1 MTPLDSSGPLW
12 NLREHNRNNCE
23 WKLTV
28 MAMTAVARETVF
40 ALRRQIA
47 KIEGTLPE
55 RLQAPA
61 AAALDGGSDLTIV
74 RRGLAAALPDTFLP
88 IGVERL
94 DAALSGGLPK
104 AALTEIHGLET
115 RDAGAVAGF
124 ALSLVSLI
132 LNQAQGLPIL
142 WIGTS
147 EIFHEAGFPYARGL
161 HAGFGIEPGQLLFS
175 EAPRLVDALWVAE
188 EAARMTALAAVILEI
203 RGNPQRLDLT
213 ATRRLHARAQAAGRP
228 VFLLRQA
235 AEPEPTAAPVRL
247 IAVSAP
253 AVPRATVAGPLASSI
268 GHPAFTISIGKSRTA
283 LPGQFTL
290 EWNPDE
296 RRFDERRGDE
306 RRGEG
311 SEWAENPVPVVS
323 LSGDRK
329 DPAAAAGEILAFPAV
344 GSSVAISPTTR
355 DQPPPGQRAAHLGP
369 RRAG

>member
-1 MTPLDSSGPLW
+1 
-12 NLREHNRNNCE
+12 
-23 WKLTV
+23 

-55 RLQAPA
+55 RLNAPA
-61 AAALDGGSDLTIV
+61 AAPLDADFGADAAADTRASATDLTLV
-74 RRGLAAALPDTFLP
+74 RRGLAVASPDAFLST
-88 IGVERL
+88 GAERL
-94 DAALSGGLPK
+94 DAALGGGLPK
-104 AALTEIHGLET
+104 AALSEIHGTQT

-124 ALSLVSLI
+124 ALSLTSLI
-132 LNQAQGLPIL
+132 LKQAQGLPVL

-147 EIFHEAGFPYARGL
+147 EIFREAGFPYARGL
-161 HAGFGIEPGQLLFS
+161 HASFGIEPEQLLFS

-213 ATRRLHARAQAAGRP
+213 ATRRLHARTQGAGRP

-235 AEPEPTAAPVRL
+235 AGPEPTAAPVRL
-247 IAVSAP
+247 IVASAP
-253 AVPRATVAGPLASSI
+253 AVPRATLAGPLAGSI
-268 GHPAFTISIGKSRTA
+268 GRPAFTVTIGKSRTA

-290 EWNPDE
+290 EWNPDD
-296 RRFDERRGDE
+296 RAFDERWGDE
-306 RRGEG
+306 RRTEARRK
-311 SEWAENPVPVVS
+311 ERATNPVPVVS
-323 LSGDRK
+323 LSGGGK
-329 DPAAAAGEILAFPAV
+329 DPAAASGAVLAFPAV
-344 GSSVAISPTTR
+344 GSPAALSTTAR

>member
-1 MTPLDSSGPLW
+1 
-12 NLREHNRNNCE
+12 
-23 WKLTV
+23 

-61 AAALDGGSDLTIV
+61 AAAPDARVDAGPSIDVTIV
-74 RRGLAAALPDTFLP
+74 RRGVAAALPDAFLP
-88 IGVERL
+88 TGVERL

-104 AALTEIHGLET
+104 AALSEIHGIET

-124 ALSLVSLI
+124 ALSLTSLI
-132 LNQAQGLPIL
+132 LKQTQGLPVL

-147 EIFHEAGFPYARGL
+147 EIFREAGFPYARGL
-161 HAGFGIEPGQLLFS
+161 HASFGIEPEQLLFS
-175 EAPRLVDALWVAE
+175 EAPKLVDALWVAE

-213 ATRRLHARAQAAGRP
+213 ATRRLHARAQSAGRP

-247 IAVSAP
+247 IVASAP
-253 AVPRATVAGPLASSI
+253 AVPRDTIAGPLAGSI
-268 GHPAFTISIGKSRTA
+268 GRPAFTLTIGKSRTA

-296 RRFDERRGDE
+296 RAFDERRGEE
-306 RRGEG
+306 R
-311 SEWAENPVPVVS
+311 AKNPVAVVS
-323 LSGDRK
+323 LSGGRK
-329 DPAAAAGEILAFPAV
+329 DPAAASGAVLAFPPI
-344 GSSVAISPTTR
+344 GSPAAG
-355 DQPPPGQRAAHLGP
+355 DQPPQGQRAAHLGP

>member
-1 MTPLDSSGPLW
+1 
-12 NLREHNRNNCE
+12 
-23 WKLTV
+23 

-55 RLQAPA
+55 RLQVPA
-61 AAALDGGSDLTIV
+61 GANPDADANSDVTIV
-74 RRGLAAALPDTFLP
+74 RRGVAAALPDAFLP
-88 IGVERL
+88 SGVERL

-104 AALTEIHGLET
+104 AALSEIHGTQT

-124 ALSLVSLI
+124 ALSLTSLI
-132 LNQAQGLPIL
+132 LRQAQGLPVL
-142 WIGTS
+142 WIGTT
-147 EIFHEAGFPYARGL
+147 EIFREAGFPYAKGL
-161 HAGFGIEPGQLLFS
+161 HASFGIQPEQLLFS
-175 EAPRLVDALWVAE
+175 EAPRLVDALWIAE

-235 AEPEPTAAPVRL
+235 SEPEPTAAPVRL
-247 IAVSAP
+247 IVASAP
-253 AVPRATVAGPLASSI
+253 AVPRDTVAGPLAGSI
-268 GHPAFTISIGKSRTA
+268 GRPAFTITIGKSRTA

-296 RRFDERRGDE
+296 RAFDERRDE
-306 RRGEG
+306 EGRRERAQK
-311 SEWAENPVPVVS
+311 EWAENPVPVVS
-323 LSGDRK
+323 LSGSGK
-329 DPAAAAGEILAFPAV
+329 DPAAASGAILAFPAV
-344 GSSVAISPTTR
+344 GSSSAGDQSPPR
-355 DQPPPGQRAAHLGP
+355 ERAAHFSP

>member
-1 MTPLDSSGPLW
+1 
-12 NLREHNRNNCE
+12 
-23 WKLTV
+23 
-28 MAMTAVARETVF
+28 MAISAVARETVF
-40 ALRRQIA
+40 SLRRQIA

-61 AAALDGGSDLTIV
+61 GAPLDADASAYVDLTIV
-74 RRGLAAALPDTFLP
+74 RRGLAAALPDAFLP
-88 IGVERL
+88 IGIERL

-104 AALTEIHGLET
+104 AALSEIHGLET

-124 ALSLVSLI
+124 ALSLTSLI
-132 LNQAQGLPIL
+132 LKQAQGLPIL

-147 EIFHEAGFPYARGL
+147 EIFREAGFPYARGL
-161 HAGFGIEPGQLLFS
+161 HASFGIKPEQLLFS
-175 EAPRLVDALWVAE
+175 EAPKLVDALWIAE

-213 ATRRLHARAQAAGRP
+213 ATRRLHARAASAGRP

-247 IAVSAP
+247 IVSSAP
-253 AVPRATVAGPLASSI
+253 ATPRDTIAGPLAGSI
-268 GHPAFTISIGKSRTA
+268 GRPAFTITIGKSRTA

-296 RRFDERRGDE
+296 RAFDERRGEEKRE
-306 RRGEG
+306 R
-311 SEWAENPVPVVS
+311 AKNPVAVVS
-323 LSGDRK
+323 LPGGRK
-329 DPAAAAGEILAFPAV
+329 DPAAASGAVLAFPAV
-344 GSSVAISPTTR
+344 GSSTA
-355 DQPPPGQRAAHLGP
+355 DNQPPPRERTAHLGP

>member
-1 MTPLDSSGPLW
+1 
-12 NLREHNRNNCE
+12 
-23 WKLTV
+23 

-61 AAALDGGSDLTIV
+61 AAPLDAGASADPTPGSDLTII
-74 RRGLAAALPDTFLP
+74 RRGLAAALPDAFLP

-94 DAALSGGLPK
+94 DAALGGGLPK

-161 HAGFGIEPGQLLFS
+161 HAAFGIEPGQLLFS
-175 EAPRLVDALWVAE
+175 EAPRLIDALWIAE

-213 ATRRLHARAQAAGRP
+213 ATRRLHARAQGAGRP

-235 AEPEPTAAPVRL
+235 AEPEPTAAPIRL
-247 IAVSAP
+247 IAASAP
-253 AVPRATVAGPLASSI
+253 AVPRATVAGPLAGSI

-283 LPGQFTL
+283 LPGQFIL

-296 RRFDERRGDE
+296 RVFDERRGEEE
-306 RRGEG
+306 R
-311 SEWAENPVPVVS
+311 AENPVPVVS
-323 LSGDRK
+323 LSGGRK
-329 DPAAAAGEILAFPAV
+329 DPAAASGEILAFPTL
-344 GSSVAISPTTR
+344 GSSVAISPTAR
-355 DQPPPGQRAAHLGP
+355 DQPPPGQRAAHLSP

>member
-1 MTPLDSSGPLW
+1 
-12 NLREHNRNNCE
+12 
-23 WKLTV
+23 

-61 AAALDGGSDLTIV
+61 GAPLDADVSADLTPNTDLTIV
-74 RRGLAAALPDTFLP
+74 RRGIAAALPDAFLP
-88 IGVERL
+88 TGVERL

-104 AALTEIHGLET
+104 AALSEIHGTQT

-124 ALSLVSLI
+124 ALSLTSLI
-132 LNQAQGLPIL
+132 LKQAQGLPVL

-147 EIFHEAGFPYARGL
+147 EIFREAGFPYARGL
-161 HAGFGIEPGQLLFS
+161 RASFGIEPEQLLFS
-175 EAPRLVDALWVAE
+175 EAPKLVDALWVAE

-213 ATRRLHARAQAAGRP
+213 ATRRLHSRALGAGRP

-247 IAVSAP
+247 IVASAP
-253 AVPRATVAGPLASSI
+253 ATPRDTIAGPLAGSI
-268 GHPAFTISIGKSRTA
+268 GRPAFTVTIGKSRTA

-296 RRFDERRGDE
+296 RAFDERAGDE
-306 RRGEG
+306 RRGE
-311 SEWAENPVPVVS
+311 ERQKERAKDPVPVVS
-323 LSGDRK
+323 LSGSGK
-329 DPAAAAGEILAFPAV
+329 DPAAASGAVLAFPAL
-344 GSSVAISPTTR
+344 GSPAAPTAR
-355 DQPPPGQRAAHLGP
+355 DQPPPRQRAAHLGP

>member
-1 MTPLDSSGPLW
+1 
-12 NLREHNRNNCE
+12 
-23 WKLTV
+23 

-55 RLQAPA
+55 RLAAPA
-61 AAALDGGSDLTIV
+61 AAPLHADANTDLTIV
-74 RRGLAAALPDTFLP
+74 RRGIAAALPDAFLP

-104 AALTEIHGLET
+104 AALSEIHGTQT

-124 ALSLVSLI
+124 ALSLTSLI
-132 LNQAQGLPIL
+132 LKQTPGLPVL

-147 EIFHEAGFPYARGL
+147 EIFREAGFPYARGL
-161 HAGFGIEPGQLLFS
+161 HASFGIEPEQLLFS

-247 IAVSAP
+247 IVASAP
-253 AVPRATVAGPLASSI
+253 AVPRDTIAGPLAGSI
-268 GHPAFTISIGKSRTA
+268 GRPAFALTIGKSRTA

-296 RRFDERRGDE
+296 RAFDERWGDE
-306 RRGEG
+306 KRSEG
-311 SEWAENPVPVVS
+311 RDRTKNPVPVVS
-323 LSGDRK
+323 LSGGGK
-329 DPAAAAGEILAFPAV
+329 DPAPASGAVLAFPAV
-344 GSSVAISPTTR
+344 GSPLSPAAR
-355 DQPPPGQRAAHLGP
+355 DQPSRPQRAAHLGP